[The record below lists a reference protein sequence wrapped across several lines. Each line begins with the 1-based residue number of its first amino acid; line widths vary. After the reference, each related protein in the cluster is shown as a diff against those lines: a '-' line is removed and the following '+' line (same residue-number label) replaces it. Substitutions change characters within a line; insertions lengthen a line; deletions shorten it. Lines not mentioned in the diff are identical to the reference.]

1 LIACGFGALGF
12 ASYFNRRARLS
23 PEQQVNTNTGI
34 FLMNIRKAW
43 FLSRLLAS
51 IILLSTI
58 TLAQNGTFDTALIS
72 PQATT
77 RSGLITISG
86 SGFGT
91 KRNGNV
97 LIGGQRAFTTAWTN
111 TQIAAYVPESAALG
125 QNAVEIVTGG
135 VSIPVHGVTVEPRP
149 AAQPTAQGKVAWRF
163 EVLANYLSHRAD
175 VARDGTVYFND
186 SSGFLYAL
194 TPEGSLKWIYDSQA
208 LGSQGPT
215 VIGRDGTIYFGV
227 SAPSGIHAVNPDG
240 TLKWIFPATQSQ
252 GPIGGPGI
260 GPDGNIYAVFDLPG
274 PIGAVSL
281 TPAGTLRWNTAGN
294 PRVAEYGQVGRE
306 LVFGGGNVY
315 FTSTYYGDVYAFDL
329 TTGGQRFRV
338 NVGSAGQAAATK
350 NGTVLVPTELAP
362 RLNVYSRTG
371 VLRWSF
377 FGDEHNTTNDLSAP
391 DVGRDGNIY
400 IDRNLSELY
409 SLTPTPSV
417 RWIVDSLLPQGPVPG
432 PIVGPMNDVVLI
444 GGQQTYGR
452 PGLIQAF
459 STVDGALLFQISIP
473 KEPDGT
479 CAVPYAR
486 PRFNRSGDRAYI
498 PAVQLCVV
506 PQQYHSWLYAIDITT
521 P

>member
-1 LIACGFGALGF
+1 MKPPRIIQCLV
-12 ASYFNRRARLS
+12 S
-23 PEQQVNTNTGI
+23 T
-34 FLMNIRKAW
+34 
-43 FLSRLLAS
+43 
-51 IILLSTI
+51 ILLSAI
-58 TLAQNGTFDTALIS
+58 AFSQNGNAVLVS
-72 PQATT
+72 PQAATC
-77 RSGLITISG
+77 SGPITISG
-86 SGFGT
+86 SGFGA
-91 KRNGNV
+91 KGGSYV
-97 LIGGQRAFTTAWTN
+97 LIGGQRAWTTTWTDK
-111 TQIAAYVPESAALG
+111 QIVAYVPESAPVG
-125 QNAVEIVTGG
+125 PNAVEILTGG
-135 VSIPVHGVTVEPRP
+135 VSIPVHGITVEARP
-149 AAQPTAQGKVAWRF
+149 GAQPTAQGTVAWRF
-163 EVLANYLSHRAD
+163 EVLANYVSHRAD

-194 TPEGSLKWIYDSQA
+194 TPQGSLKWIYDSQA
-208 LGSQGPT
+208 SGSQGPT

-240 TLKWIFPATQSQ
+240 TLKWIFPATESQ

-274 PIGAVSL
+274 PIGAISL
-281 TPAGTLRWNTAGN
+281 TPAGTLRWNVAGN

-329 TTGGQRFRV
+329 ITGGQRFRV
-338 NVGSAGQAAATK
+338 NVGAAGQAATTK

-362 RLNVYSRTG
+362 RLNAYSPTG

-377 FGDEHNTTNDLSAP
+377 FGHERNTTNDLSAP

-409 SLTPTPSV
+409 SLAPAPSV

-432 PIVGPMNDVVLI
+432 PIVSPANDVVLI
-444 GGQQTYGR
+444 GGQQTYGQ
-452 PGLIQAF
+452 PGLIQGF
-459 STVDGALLFQISIP
+459 STVDGALLFQINIP

-486 PRFNRSGDRAYI
+486 PRFTRSGNRAYI
-498 PAVQLCVV
+498 SAVQLCVV